1 MSAAIIKWLISSGSS
16 VISSLVSVFK
26 FFLELHDRKQK
37 KKSEEEAKTKAD
49 LKVSL
54 DKSKDKRK
62 LFIENIGS
70 SDANINQIWF
80 DGQTWDDSELFF
92 EARPSIVNAG
102 QPARSF
108 KVNVT
113 HDRPYPQRVKIEYAD
128 DYSRKNMP
136 ELHEKEYHV

>member
-1 MSAAIIKWLISSGSS
+1 LSAAIIKWLISSWSL
-16 VISSLVSVFK
+16 VISLFVSVFK
-26 FFLELHDRKQK
+26 LSLDLHDRKQK
-37 KKSEEEAKTKAD
+37 RKSEEEAKTKAD

-54 DKSKDKRK
+54 GKPK
-62 LFIENIGS
+62 LFIQNVGS

-80 DGQTWDDSELFF
+80 DGQTWDDSKLFF

-108 KVNVT
+108 KVNAT
-113 HDRPYPQRVKIEYAD
+113 HDRPYPQHVKIEYAD

-136 ELHEKEYHV
+136 ELHEKEYHM